1 MTAPEQIETSFADEL
16 QQRLIW
22 HAVRVLRLA
31 DALPKTVAGR
41 HIAQQ
46 IIRAGTS
53 PAPNYAEAR
62 AAEST
67 SDFVH
72 KLGIVEKELNETAV
86 WLDILIA
93 AEMMPARLL
102 ADVRDETQQL
112 CKIIHASIA
121 TAKKRRLRGAND
133 K

>member
-1 MTAPEQIETSFADEL
+1 MTALEQTPASFADEL
-16 QQRLIW
+16 QQRLVQ

-67 SDFVH
+67 SEFVH
-72 KLGIVEKELNETAV
+72 DYWRICRMKHSSSVKSFMHPSPPPKS
-86 WLDILIA
+86 A
-93 AEMMPARLL
+93 ACAAPM
-102 ADVRDETQQL
+102 
-112 CKIIHASIA
+112 K
-121 TAKKRRLRGAND
+121 ND
-133 K
+133 Q

>member
-1 MTAPEQIETSFADEL
+1 MTAVEQTQTSFADEL
-16 QQRLIW
+16 QQRLIQL
-22 HAVRVLRLA
+22 AVRVLRVG

-46 IIRAGTS
+46 IIRSGTA

-62 AAEST
+62 AAESAG
-67 SDFVH
+67 DFVH

-86 WLDILIA
+86 WLAILIA
-93 AEMMPARLL
+93 AEMMSARLL
-102 ADVRDETQQL
+102 ADLQDETHQL

-121 TAKKRRLRGAND
+121 TAKKRRLQR
-133 K
+133 

>member
-1 MTAPEQIETSFADEL
+1 MTAAEQTKTSFADEL
-16 QQRLIW
+16 QQRLIQL
-22 HAVRVLRLA
+22 AVRVLRLG

-46 IIRAGTS
+46 IIRSGTA

-67 SDFVH
+67 GDFVH

-86 WLDILIA
+86 WLAILVEA
-93 AEMMPARLL
+93 NMMPAQLV
-102 ADVRDETQQL
+102 ADLCDETHQL

-121 TAKKRRLRGAND
+121 TAKKRRVRGANEE
-133 K
+133 